1 MVFPLY
7 DDNSDR
13 TIAPIVNYALIG
25 VNVFVFVVLQ
35 GLGTND
41 EFTYEF
47 STVPEKI
54 WTGKDFERPAEVA
67 ADPLTGAQFERPAIP
82 RTPIPVYLTL
92 ITSMFLHGGWSH
104 ILFNMW
110 FLWIFGDNIENYLG
124 HVRYLA
130 FYLVCGVIAG
140 LAHVMA
146 TFAWGGDPYIPCLGA
161 SGAISAVMGAYILL
175 YPTRRVMA
183 IVFRFLM
190 EVPAYVA
197 VGVWFVL
204 QLISG
209 IGVFGSGAQSGGG
222 VAYGA
227 HIGGFLSG
235 AVLIKLFGFGMPAGG
250 SQQPDVRRWN
260 QEQGY

>member
-13 TIAPIVNYALIG
+13 TITPIINYLLIG
-25 VNVFVFVVLQ
+25 INIFVFVFFQ
-35 GLGTND
+35 GLGNND
-41 EFTYEF
+41 ELTYEF

-54 WTGKDFERPAEVA
+54 WTGKDFERPTQVA
-67 ADPLTGAQFERPAIP
+67 VDPVTGREFELPAIP

-92 ITSMFLHGGWSH
+92 LTSMFLHGNFMH
-104 ILFNMW
+104 IAGNMW
-110 FLWIFGDNIENYLG
+110 FLWIFGDNIENFLG

-130 FYLVCGVIAG
+130 FYLVCGILAG

-146 TFAWGGDPYIPCLGA
+146 TFASGGDPYIPSLGA
-161 SGAISAVMGAYILL
+161 SGAISGVMGAYLLL
-175 YPTRRVMA
+175 YPTRPIMA
-183 IVFRFLM
+183 LVLRIITW
-190 EVPAYVA
+190 VPAYVA
-197 VGVWFVL
+197 VGIWFVL

-209 IGVFGSGAQSGGG
+209 IGLLGGGAQSGGG

-235 AVLIKLFGFGMPAGG
+235 AMLIKIFAIGRPPEGW
-250 SQQPDVRRWN
+250 QPQVPWDEER
-260 QEQGY
+260 